1 MLSESLLLRG
11 IIQVIESV
19 DAVASRS
26 GEIGCVWASDV
37 VSHVVGKKKEK
48 EKKKKKKG
56 MKRGVCVVEIVLGLS
71 KDSDGDF
78 CRTRGGMIRLFV

>member
-37 VSHVVGKKKEK
+37 VSHVVGKKKK
-48 EKKKKKKG
+48 EKK
-56 MKRGVCVVEIVLGLS
+56 KRGVCVVEIVLGLS

>member
-48 EKKKKKKG
+48 EKKEKEKRNEKG
-56 MKRGVCVVEIVLGLS
+56 CVC
-71 KDSDGDF
+71 
-78 CRTRGGMIRLFV
+78 CRNCAGSIGRFRW

>member
-1 MLSESLLLRG
+1 MSESLLLRG

-37 VSHVVGKKKEK
+37 VSHVVGKKKKKRK
-48 EKKKKKKG
+48 EKG
-56 MKRGVCVVEIVLGLS
+56 GCVVEIVLDLS
-71 KDSDGDF
+71 EDSDGDF
-78 CRTRGGMIRLFV
+78 CRTRGVG

>member
-48 EKKKKKKG
+48 KKKKRKK
-56 MKRGVCVVEIVLGLS
+56 VCVC
-71 KDSDGDF
+71 
-78 CRTRGGMIRLFV
+78 CRNCAGSIERFRW